1 MLAYFCF
8 LEQLLVILPPLLL
21 QLQLQLQTYSNS
33 FLNMS
38 GWENGYQRN
47 CHITSIFMCARAT
60 CIHDL
65 FYYGYVRKTITCC
78 KMMQKFSALDKKFV
92 FLVVKRRFVWVYASV
107 QFALVVLFAHIF
119 YSLVRTTTTDTDT
132 DTTHMFLELEVL
144 ILLFMSINCRFE
156 YKQCYQFFFLHLLV
170 LELQWVEVQYLSSSW
185 DGEDDNRRWETNC
198 IQFFWV
204 DGLNQLKCWQQQQH
218 HHRLRPHWLL

>member
-8 LEQLLVILPPLLL
+8 LEQLLVILPLLLL

-47 CHITSIFMCARAT
+47 CHITSIFMCTRAT

-119 YSLVRTTTTDTDT
+119 YSLVRITTTDT

-170 LELQWVEVQYLSSSW
+170 LELQ
-185 DGEDDNRRWETNC
+185 
-198 IQFFWV
+198 
-204 DGLNQLKCWQQQQH
+204 
-218 HHRLRPHWLL
+218 

>member
-1 MLAYFCF
+1 MGKWVPA
-8 LEQLLVILPPLLL
+8 QLPYHFHFHVYSGYLHPWPLLL
-21 QLQLQLQTYSNS
+21 WVCEKNDYLLQNDAKIFSSWQEICVSCSEKKICLGLCICTICSSGSLCTY
-33 FLNMS
+33 FLLLGKN
-38 GWENGYQRN
+38 
-47 CHITSIFMCARAT
+47 
-60 CIHDL
+60 
-65 FYYGYVRKTITCC
+65 YYY
-78 KMMQKFSALDKKFV
+78 
-92 FLVVKRRFVWVYASV
+92 WY
-107 QFALVVLFAHIF
+107 
-119 YSLVRTTTTDTDT
+119 T